1 MTQYKILD
9 VKLSIS
15 QLNKSKSGMKNGAE
29 VISNLSSSVVGDSND
44 ENNFLHKLLFT
55 NTQVLRRYKV
65 FAKNSSGNMKLSK
78 N

>member
-15 QLNKSKSGMKNGAE
+15 QLKSKSEMKNGTE

-55 NTQVLRRYKV
+55 NTQVLRLYKV

>member
-55 NTQVLRRYKV
+55 NTQVLRLYKV